1 MPWNLTSEM
10 QNVIPEPCYT
20 SLLTARQRLQ
30 QLPPGGRKDHLA
42 RRSLL
47 GALRNCPANAVVLD
61 EVGEGLR
68 LLGEPAAAL
77 AVFRC
82 GARRGLWRHPLQ
94 RVTEKETQMQ
104 LHSVAVLE
112 DDAMHDFPE
121 LQRVHHLVEKHHGRI
136 RMEFLRALQ
145 NPRVWRVAAS
155 LLPCNHDKLCW
166 EKRKLP
172 HGGVAGRWHIG
183 SWQHFYIMQKTDGEF
198 ACAHG
203 LYPHTCRLLEMIE
216 AMGLDLMRA
225 QVSTVKGTPVGFIAA
240 HRSHV
245 QERMRL
251 NCAISVPENSSSV
264 LRFPG
269 YLKKA
274 YQKGKLGGGFFQI
287 FLEFSPL
294 PPWGFRI
301 QFEMG
306 WLNQGLSPSLV
317 FVKEP
322 PFFFGDILG
331 WCQKESAIYIA
342 LAF

>member
-112 DDAMHDFPE
+112 DDAMQDFPE

-166 EKRKLP
+166 EN
-172 HGGVAGRWHIG
+172 G
-183 SWQHFYIMQKTDGEF
+183 SYLMEEWLVVGI
-198 ACAHG
+198 
-203 LYPHTCRLLEMIE
+203 
-216 AMGLDLMRA
+216 LDLGNISISCRRQME
-225 QVSTVKGTPVGFIAA
+225 SLPVLMVCI
-240 HRSHV
+240 HIHV
-245 QERMRL
+245 VYWRW
-251 NCAISVPENSSSV
+251 
-264 LRFPG
+264 
-269 YLKKA
+269 LK
-274 YQKGKLGGGFFQI
+274 L
-287 FLEFSPL
+287 
-294 PPWGFRI
+294 W
-301 QFEMG
+301 
-306 WLNQGLSPSLV
+306 V
-317 FVKEP
+317 
-322 PFFFGDILG
+322 
-331 WCQKESAIYIA
+331 
-342 LAF
+342 